1 MFSGSVLHVFLSE
14 VHFFCLTEV
23 YFLCSPE
30 VYFIVFNGSV
40 HLCIKFSEEHCR
52 QNATPLTELTAEE
65 EVVRQ
70 GHELKNERRR
80 RIKSIIG

>member
-1 MFSGSVLHVFLSE
+1 MFNGSVLLVFAGSVL
-14 VHFFCLTEV
+14 L
-23 YFLCSPE
+23 
-30 VYFIVFNGSV
+30 VFNGSV
-40 HLCIKFSEEHCR
+40 LLCIKFSEEHCR